1 MTPYPDDPGRRS
13 PAGGRGRGGRH
24 PAPSLEGLGRPG
36 ETTEPMWVLVSIV
49 LGLVALTGLML
60 LFLLA
65 GFVTVLV
72 WVFNAQAG
80 DRRARGARDVGRP
93 PGGPLG

>member
-1 MTPYPDDPGRRS
+1 
-13 PAGGRGRGGRH
+13 
-24 PAPSLEGLGRPG
+24 
-36 ETTEPMWVLVSIV
+36 MWVLVSIV

-72 WVFNAQAG
+72 CVFNAQAG
-80 DRRARGARDVGRP
+80 DRRARGARGVGRP